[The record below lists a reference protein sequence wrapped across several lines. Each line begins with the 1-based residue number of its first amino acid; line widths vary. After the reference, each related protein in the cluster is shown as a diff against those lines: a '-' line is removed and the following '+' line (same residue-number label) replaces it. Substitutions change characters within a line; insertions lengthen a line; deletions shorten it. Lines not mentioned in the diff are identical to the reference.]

1 MSTEFLPQLFERLFK
16 EKTPT
21 FYAIIRKNSLWFTV
35 LVVAFPFVVTDILPN
50 MFGVQAPQWL
60 TYLNTKAVIVFSA
73 LAGMGLGSAG
83 VASTTITKASPPLAS
98 DSPTA
103 EELAIQMADLQTKY
117 ELLIKKKATE

>member
-16 EKTPT
+16 EKTPK
-21 FYAIIRKNSLWFTV
+21 FYEIIRRNSLWFTIAMVV
-35 LVVAFPFVVTDILPN
+35 LPIFVTDVLPN

-60 TYLNTKAVIVFSA
+60 SYLNTKAVIVFSV

-98 DSPTA
+98 ESLTKQ
-103 EELAIQMADLQTKY
+103 ELVEKMVALQEQY
-117 ELLIKKKATE
+117 DAYIKAHPNE